1 MNREKKMRSYTL
13 FLLLTFCVNIGITA
27 QDLYVA
33 TNGNDSND
41 GSINNPLATLIG
53 ARDKARSTGAKNI
66 FIRGGRYY
74 FNSTCELDSQDN
86 GISFSGF
93 QDEKVIF
100 DGSKFIDS
108 EQFKIVTDDNLLS
121 KLHNNAKGKVYSK
134 VITNTELQSLLD
146 KPSAQISINDK
157 MGTVARFPNIG
168 FAHMNR
174 STVTG
179 ETINESGTESAP
191 KGPEFQLVE
200 TIDASK
206 WVAELGRLK
215 KMKTRGYISADWL
228 KEDNIVHAISASNS
242 IKLRNGSR
250 YGTGEG
256 SPAEVSRLFFYHL
269 LCELD
274 EPGEWYYDPTDS
286 RLFIWPMEAIND
298 NTSIGVWAGPQCFE
312 IDNGQDIQIKKMTI
326 QNIGSGNNGKGA
338 INVIG
343 ASQNILVVGITFR
356 FIAAP
361 LTSVNFWHGV
371 KNSKIQSCDFYDVP
385 NNSRLYGGEITPTSV
400 EYGNNI
406 MENCHFTQV
415 YSKDFYGKA
424 CGITGA
430 GNIFRNNLIHNM
442 NGQPVTHSG
451 VDHLIELNEAFNV
464 GIEEGDGGAFY
475 TGNAM
480 WSFGNKIRH
489 NFVHH
494 IMSVPKLLGRA
505 SFFSDDLDAGEEVY
519 ENVTYKGGWE
529 VLKMN
534 KGGGHS
540 VVRNVVLE
548 AYRGIRNGDASSS
561 FYTQAMDYLSTNPT
575 SNDKSNYIGR
585 MLKEIGV
592 TGWENTVTA
601 NNWSDLID
609 DFWYQR
615 YPKLKELLETSNN
628 NNSFKP
634 YASNYEGNMFYANA
648 RNILGGTVES
658 VSGNQDVTLAIFE
671 NPSTLNLKF
680 KEPRPSYAPDIP
692 FNNIGLYLDGYRCA
706 VPDKNEYR
714 QKVKQRFDG
723 QPAHDNSAIY
733 NFNTIN
739 DRLYYNSGA
748 EIYKL
753 VPCSGALEE
762 TGDDSY
768 TVKAIGETCLDK
780 ANGQIKIQAK
790 ASGSYVANLDSG
802 ADINFTSEW
811 LLEDLASGVYELC
824 ITNTAS
830 SATQCYG
837 LEIEAG
843 TSVTGKT
850 VSDSGK
856 VAVSITKG
864 TAPFDVYVNSEKV
877 LQTSSTSFSVSAGY
891 GDLVEVK
898 TSIGCEG
905 VLSKTMDGIASVSPN
920 PTNGE
925 FTVALS
931 MPFKAVAIDIYN
943 VYSQL
948 VSSRV
953 YPVSN
958 GQVSLDISGA
968 PSGIYFATVQV
979 GDDRPKILKIIK
991 K

>member
-1 MNREKKMRSYTL
+1 MNIEKEIRSR
-13 FLLLTFCVNIGITA
+13 FLLLLFMFCVSIGVTA

-74 FNSTCELDSQDN
+74 FDTTCELGSQDN
-86 GISFSGF
+86 GVSFSGF

-100 DGSKFIDS
+100 DGSKFINP
-108 EQFKIVTDDNLLS
+108 EQFQIVTEDNLLA
-121 KLHNNAKGKVYSK
+121 KLHNNAKGKVFSR
-134 VITNTELQSLLD
+134 VITDTELQTLLD
-146 KPSAQISINDK
+146 QPSAQISINDK

-179 ETINESGTESAP
+179 ESIAESGTESAP
-191 KGPEFQLVE
+191 KGPEFQLRE

-206 WVAELGRLK
+206 WGVELGRLK

-228 KEDNIVHAISASNS
+228 KEDNIVHSVSASGS

-250 YGTGEG
+250 YGTGAG

-286 RLFIWPMEAIND
+286 RLYIWPIETINN

-312 IDNGQDIQIKKMTI
+312 INDGQDIEIKKMTI
-326 QNIGSGNNGKGA
+326 QNIGSGNNGQGA
-338 INVIG
+338 INVKG
-343 ASQNILVVGITFR
+343 TSQNILVAGITFR

-361 LTSVNFWHGV
+361 LTSVNFWHDV
-371 KNSKIQSCDFYDVP
+371 RNSKVQSCDFYDVP
-385 NNSRLYGGEITPTSV
+385 NNSRLYGGKITPTSV
-400 EYGNNI
+400 EYGNNVI
-406 MENCHFTQV
+406 ENCHFTQV

-442 NGQPVTHSG
+442 NGQPVTHTG
-451 VDHLIELNEAFNV
+451 VDHIIELNEAFNV

-548 AYRGIRNGDASSS
+548 GYRGIRNGDASTS
-561 FYTQAMDYLSTNPT
+561 FYTTAMNYLSTNPT

-592 TGWENTVTA
+592 TGWESTVTTD
-601 NNWSDLID
+601 NWSDLIN

-615 YPKLKELLETSNN
+615 YPKLKSLLETSNN

-634 YASNYEGNMFYANA
+634 YASNYEDNMFYGNS
-648 RNILGGTVES
+648 RNILGGSVET
-658 VSGNQDVTLAIFE
+658 VSGNQDVSLAIFE

-680 KEPRPSYAPDIP
+680 KEPRPSYAPNIP
-692 FNNIGLYLDGYRCA
+692 FDNIGLYLDAYRCA

-723 QPAHDNSAIY
+723 QPAHDNSVAY
-733 NFNTIN
+733 DFNTIN

-748 EIYKL
+748 EIYKS
-753 VPCSGALEE
+753 VPCSGAIEE

-768 TVKAIGETCLDK
+768 TVKATGETCLDK
-780 ANGQIKIQAK
+780 ANGQIKIQARD
-790 ASGSYVANLDSG
+790 AGSYIANLDGG

-811 LLEDLASGVYELC
+811 LIENLSAGTYELC
-824 ITNTAS
+824 ITNTTS
-830 SATQCYG
+830 SITQCYG
-837 LEIEAG
+837 LDVEAG
-843 TSVTGKT
+843 TSVTGKAIT
-850 VSDSGK
+850 DSGK
-856 VAVSITKG
+856 VAVNITEG
-864 TAPFDVYVNSEKV
+864 TAPFDVYVNNEMV
-877 LQTSSTSFSVSAGY
+877 FQTSSTSFSVNAGY
-891 GDLVEVK
+891 GDVVEVK
-898 TSIGCEG
+898 TSEACEG
-905 VLSKTMDGIASVSPN
+905 VLSKTIDGIVSVSPN
-920 PTNGE
+920 PTKGE
-925 FTVALS
+925 FAIALS
-931 MPFKAVAIDIYN
+931 MPLKNVTVSVYN
-943 VYSQL
+943 VFSQL
-948 VSSRV
+948 VSSKA
-953 YPVSN
+953 YPVNN
-958 GQVSLDISGA
+958 GQVSLDINGA
-968 PSGIYFATVQV
+968 PAGIYFAAIEM
-979 GDDRPKILKIIK
+979 GGGKPKVLKIIK

>member
-1 MNREKKMRSYTL
+1 MNREKKMRSCIL
-13 FLLLTFCVNIGITA
+13 FLVLMFCANMSIRA

-41 GSINNPLATLIG
+41 GSIDNPLATLIG

-74 FNSTCELDSQDN
+74 FNATCELDSQDN

-100 DGSKFIDS
+100 DGSKFIDPK
-108 EQFKIVTDDNLLS
+108 QFKIVTDDNLLS

-134 VITNTELQSLLD
+134 VITNTELRSLLD
-146 KPSAQISINDK
+146 KPNAQISINDK

-168 FAHMNR
+168 FVHINVG
-174 STVTG
+174 TVTG
-179 ETINESGTESAP
+179 ETVNESGTESTP
-191 KGPEFQLVE
+191 KGPEFKLIE

-206 WVAELGRLK
+206 WNAELGRLK
-215 KMKTRGYISADWL
+215 KMKTRGYISAEWH
-228 KEDNIVHAISASNS
+228 KEDNIVHEISTSGD

-250 YGTGEG
+250 YGVADE
-256 SPAEVSRLFFYHL
+256 EVSRLFFYHL

-286 RLFIWPMEAIND
+286 RLFIWPTEAIND

-326 QNIGSGNNGKGA
+326 QNIGFGNNGDGA
-338 INVIG
+338 INVVG
-343 ASQNILVVGITFR
+343 ASQNILVAGITFR

-361 LTSVNFWHGV
+361 LTSVNFWHDV

-385 NNSRLYGGEITPTSV
+385 NNSRLYGGKITSTSV

-406 MENCHFTQV
+406 MENCHFTQI

-424 CGITGA
+424 CGISGA
-430 GNIFRNNLIHNM
+430 GNIFRNNLIHNT
-442 NGQPVTHSG
+442 NGQPVTHHG

-464 GIEEGDGGAFY
+464 GVEEGDGGAIY
-475 TGNAM
+475 TGANL
-480 WSFGNKIRH
+480 WSHGNVIRH
-489 NFVHH
+489 NFIHH
-494 IMSVPKLLGRA
+494 IMSIPGFFGRMGVYV
-505 SFFSDDLDAGEEVY
+505 DDRDGGDDVK
-519 ENVTYKGGWE
+519 ENVFYKGGMYS
-529 VLKMN
+529 VLIN
-534 KGGGHS
+534 AGNGNWVRDNVILNGWVAIRSNSGGTA
-540 VVRNVVLE
+540 E
-548 AYRGIRNGDASSS
+548 K
-561 FYTQAMDYLSTNPT
+561 YTEMMQFLTTNPT
-575 SNDKSNYIGR
+575 SNDKKNYIGR
-585 MLKEIGV
+585 MLEDVGIS
-592 TGWENTVTA
+592 GWQNGLNETNWIDRIEPFWTNRYPLFGPSMQALFDNKLAKPYETRFHDNMIYGSTSGRNFELPPEVDVQGTIDINESLFVSTA
-601 NNWSDLID
+601 N
-609 DFWYQR
+609 
-615 YPKLKELLETSNN
+615 
-628 NNSFKP
+628 
-634 YASNYEGNMFYANA
+634 
-648 RNILGGTVES
+648 
-658 VSGNQDVTLAIFE
+658 
-671 NPSTLNLKF
+671 LNLKF

-692 FNNIGLYLDGYRCA
+692 FDNIGLYLDEYRCL

-723 QPAHDNSAIY
+723 QPCHSSSSVY
-733 NFNTIN
+733 NVNTIN
-739 DRLYYNSGA
+739 SILYYNSGA
-748 EIYKL
+748 EIYKSI
-753 VPCSGALEE
+753 PCSGAIEE

-780 ANGQIKIQAK
+780 SNGQIKIQAK
-790 ASGSYVANLDSG
+790 ASGSYVANLDGG

-953 YPVSN
+953 YSVSN
-958 GQVSLDISGA
+958 GQVSLDISGV
-968 PSGIYFATVQV
+968 PSGIYFAAVQM
-979 GDDRPKILKIIK
+979 GDDKPKVLKIIK